1 MARTDIQT
9 IEPVLAA
16 YLAKRTKETAG
27 LVAKILADLQAYDEG
42 LVVELAKA
50 GAVEAR
56 AAIAALLE
64 AHVPQ
69 PHLSDGAKA
78 PRMTYKE
85 AAVRADAEDAG
96 APPRDS
102 LVHISH
108 MRLMGVKGS
117 CELYRLVC
125 EAIAG
130 VEEATVTV
138 GMVKK
143 TKRLA
148 FKAAFKYG
156 CVFGAVRDVNR
167 CTVVVP
173 GLVGVQAALEA
184 LLAFEG
190 VTVVRARNRFAEGCD
205 NGPIGGYCDLQL
217 QVGFAV
223 EGRFVLGEV
232 QINVAAFVE
241 LKGREGG
248 GHEIFDY
255 ARTIMA
261 YEESTY
267 KYQGKWSA
275 QLRDMVAAG
284 SILELDLEQGCQG
297 IENVRE
303 LAKALQSET
312 CRVTVL

>member
-1 MARTDIQT
+1 
-9 IEPVLAA
+9 
-16 YLAKRTKETAG
+16 
-27 LVAKILADLQAYDEG
+27 
-42 LVVELAKA
+42 
-50 GAVEAR
+50 
-56 AAIAALLE
+56 
-64 AHVPQ
+64 
-69 PHLSDGAKA
+69 
-78 PRMTYKE
+78 MTYKE
-85 AAVRADAEDAG
+85 AAARTDAEDAE

-102 LVHISH
+102 LAHISH

-190 VTVVRARNRFAEGCD
+190 VTVVRAKNRFAEGCD
-205 NGPIGGYCDLQL
+205 NSPIGGYCDLQL

-241 LKGREGG
+241 LKNRPDG
-248 GHEIFDY
+248 GHSIFDY

-267 KYQGKWSA
+267 KYLGTWSA
-275 QLRDMVAAG
+275 QLRDMVVAG
-284 SILELDLEQGCQG
+284 SILELDLSAGCKG
-297 IENVRE
+297 IENVRG
-303 LAKALQSET
+303 LAEALQSKT
-312 CRVTVL
+312 CRVMVLKCAANAARQPTPAQTSSTALAVSARTTSDRTGRVRLHLRSRRWSG